1 MSSTDIRSPRNP
13 WLWCMPQSYDCR
25 HTYPSEQIAQFFLQA
40 PFTSVIL
47 SFFNNGS
54 SASVRELPTKLSPY
68 PPFHISQGM
77 FYILRNVILQ
87 LTAQQ

>member
-1 MSSTDIRSPRNP
+1 MALLHASEL
-13 WLWCMPQSYDCR
+13 WLQAYIPFWTNCS
-25 HTYPSEQIAQFFLQA
+25 IFLQA

-54 SASVRELPTKLSPY
+54 LASVRELPTKLSPY
-68 PPFHISQGM
+68 PPYRPYHQSISQGM